1 MTLDE
6 AIIHTEKVYE
16 RLKDKCVDCANEHQQ
31 LAQWLKDYKEIKSK
45 EVYTMNKEQ
54 QIKKWF
60 NSLYEDF
67 YIADIT
73 DIEYLKVNIRSF
85 KTNLKK
91 QYKDFMAH
99 NLKDLFIRSIGFLIT
114 KYKKDE
120 YLILKQLETLLIKKN
135 KDYNNSFDRTVDEY
149 GYVVIAIRLED
160 KINRLNN
167 LIKNNNE
174 VKDESIED
182 TLLDIAG
189 YCVLS
194 LIYLENKEA

>member
-1 MTLDE
+1 M
-6 AIIHTEKVYE
+6 
-16 RLKDKCVDCANEHQQ
+16 N
-31 LAQWLKDYKEIKSK
+31 
-45 EVYTMNKEQ
+45 TMNKEE

-73 DIEYLKVNIRSF
+73 DIECLKSNIRSF

-99 NLKDLFIRSIGFLIT
+99 NLKDLFIHSIGFLIT

-149 GYVVIAIRLED
+149 GYVVIVIRLED

-194 LIYLENKEA
+194 LIYLENKELKQ

>member
-1 MTLDE
+1 
-6 AIIHTEKVYE
+6 
-16 RLKDKCVDCANEHQQ
+16 
-31 LAQWLKDYKEIKSK
+31 
-45 EVYTMNKEQ
+45 MNKEE

-73 DIEYLKVNIRSF
+73 DIECLKLNIRSF

-91 QYKDFMAH
+91 QYKDFMVH

-135 KDYNNSFDRTVDEY
+135 KDYNSSFDRTVDEY

-194 LIYLENKEA
+194 LIYLENKGA

>member
-1 MTLDE
+1 
-6 AIIHTEKVYE
+6 
-16 RLKDKCVDCANEHQQ
+16 
-31 LAQWLKDYKEIKSK
+31 
-45 EVYTMNKEQ
+45 MNKEH

-60 NSLYEDF
+60 NFLYKDF

-73 DIEYLKVNIRSF
+73 DIEYLKSNIRSF
-85 KTNLKK
+85 KTNLK
-91 QYKDFMAH
+91 QRYKDCMVH

-167 LIKNNNE
+167 LMKNNNE
-174 VKDESIED
+174 VNYESIED

-194 LIYLENKEA
+194 LIYLENKEL

>member
-1 MTLDE
+1 
-6 AIIHTEKVYE
+6 
-16 RLKDKCVDCANEHQQ
+16 
-31 LAQWLKDYKEIKSK
+31 
-45 EVYTMNKEQ
+45 
-54 QIKKWF
+54 
-60 NSLYEDF
+60 
-67 YIADIT
+67 
-73 DIEYLKVNIRSF
+73 
-85 KTNLKK
+85 
-91 QYKDFMAH
+91 MAH
-99 NLKDLFIRSIGFLIT
+99 NLKDLFMRSIGFLIT

-189 YCVLS
+189 YSVLS
-194 LIYLENKEA
+194 LIYLENKELSND